1 MQKVTMYESELLNY
15 ESHRFDDSKYWER
28 RVDIGNATVWY
39 RWRATGD
46 FSMVKAELDAR
57 TAILSRR
64 LAAYLK

>member
-46 FSMVKAELDAR
+46 FSLCKEELDAR
-57 TAILSRR
+57 TTILSRR
-64 LAAYLK
+64 LAAYL